1 MSQPTLDELLSAV
14 SALTA
19 RVDALESEL
28 VAVRAALPHP
38 EVPDE
43 VVMAISAA
51 VAAFLGHRARLK
63 QVRYSTSPAWAQ
75 QYRTAVQRRNV
86 MHGVR

>member
-1 MSQPTLDELLSAV
+1 MSQTSVDELLAAV
-14 SALTA
+14 AALTA
-19 RVDALESEL
+19 RVDSLESEL
-28 VAVRAALPHP
+28 AAVRAELPRP

-63 QVRYSTSPAWAQ
+63 AVRYSSNPAWQA
-75 QYRTAVQRRNV
+75 QYRTAVQRRSV

>member
-1 MSQPTLDELLSAV
+1 MSQPSVEELLAAV
-14 SALTA
+14 AALTA
-19 RVDALESEL
+19 RVDSLESEL
-28 VAVRAALPHP
+28 AAVHAELPRP

-63 QVRYSTSPAWAQ
+63 AVRYSSSPAWQA
-75 QYRTAVQRRNV
+75 QYRTAVQRRSV